1 MPSGVSIFE
10 INNKLIALKTVFI
23 VDFPGEDKLFGNNF
37 TAAVLMMPKIS
48 VAIKLGALTASKA
61 AGQK

>member
-1 MPSGVSIFE
+1 
-10 INNKLIALKTVFI
+10 